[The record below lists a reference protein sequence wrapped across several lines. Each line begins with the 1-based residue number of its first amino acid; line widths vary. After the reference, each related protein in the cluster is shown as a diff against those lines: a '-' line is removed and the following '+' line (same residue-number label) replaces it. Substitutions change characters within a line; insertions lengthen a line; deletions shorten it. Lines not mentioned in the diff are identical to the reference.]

1 MAAAERH
8 TDEEIMNMTTTTSLN
23 HEDWKFF
30 KSIYKGCQT
39 TVSICNCSNTRTA
52 SVKFQLEAI
61 QQFPPSHPASG
72 LGNLHTRFKCS
83 AYKCNKSAGAIGLLK
98 AYLQSIKNK
107 RPRTESPS
115 PTSTVT
121 QENLRMDWND
131 FPMDLDNDA
140 STEADFLPA
149 APETPAQSLET
160 QHSPGNAQVDSS
172 NQILSMLTSFR
183 RETIDN
189 QIRQSNR
196 MTELIDLVATL
207 TTKNQELESKLAAL
221 TTRIAN
227 LEDTY
232 VTTPPQPLSP
242 SLSSPQPVAQVVKTT
257 WASVAAASPVARQ
270 KAIENSQLS
279 HRQEGFTALKD
290 LLRKRAVPTA
300 ADVKTSVVYVAGFEF
315 AKYGIL
321 WKALRSARFQT
332 SRIFSMQWIG
342 KSILECVVAA
352 DYKVQFSAEIEVA
365 GCKIRDFD
373 ASKNVNA
380 VSAEQVS
387 LSKRNFIV
395 RCIKNILFARN
406 EIARNHFKKVADAAC
421 AADEEHRS
429 IFENEF
435 AVAKQAKISMIQDL
449 VEKIQSGDLEIQ
461 EYHKCLKELT
471 DLDPQHAVVQAEN
484 AKLNA
489 STAPMEVDCAG
500 EQ

>member
-1 MAAAERH
+1 M
-8 TDEEIMNMTTTTSLN
+8 
-23 HEDWKFF
+23 
-30 KSIYKGCQT
+30 
-39 TVSICNCSNTRTA
+39 
-52 SVKFQLEAI
+52 
-61 QQFPPSHPASG
+61 
-72 LGNLHTRFKCS
+72 
-83 AYKCNKSAGAIGLLK
+83 
-98 AYLQSIKNK
+98 
-107 RPRTESPS
+107 
-115 PTSTVT
+115 
-121 QENLRMDWND
+121 
-131 FPMDLDNDA
+131 
-140 STEADFLPA
+140 
-149 APETPAQSLET
+149 
-160 QHSPGNAQVDSS
+160 
-172 NQILSMLTSFR
+172 
-183 RETIDN
+183 
-189 QIRQSNR
+189 
-196 MTELIDLVATL
+196 
-207 TTKNQELESKLAAL
+207 
-221 TTRIAN
+221 
-227 LEDTY
+227 
-232 VTTPPQPLSP
+232 
-242 SLSSPQPVAQVVKTT
+242 KTT

-406 EIARNHFKKVADAAC
+406 EIARNHFKKVTDAAC

-429 IFENEF
+429 IFEKEF
-435 AVAKQAKISMIQDL
+435 AVAKQAKISMIEDL

-500 EQ
+500 DQ